1 MLAKMDLV
9 ERNRVN
15 IVPEN
20 WEAENKSTNPD
31 QEAVNHLIENA
42 FDFCAKRSETNIDS
56 IKHEMKAG
64 SLWANSTFRYAIAK
78 GIRGLLKS
86 DSHFND
92 LYLYGSVMEDQARL
106 TSNINMVLHVEDN
119 KEAYETWVLALNEN
133 LAESFRNEFEISS
146 GFLTLLDCHVV
157 TDEEVSR
164 RAGYGAML
172 ASISSNLTQ
181 LN

>member
-15 IVPEN
+15 VIPEN
-20 WEAENKSTNPD
+20 WICDISKPD
-31 QEAVNHLIENA
+31 QETVNHLLENA
-42 FDFCAKRSETNIDS
+42 YGFCAERCEAKVEE
-56 IKHEMKAG
+56 IKNQMKAG
-64 SLWANSTFRYAIAK
+64 NLWANSTFRYALAK
-78 GIRGLLKS
+78 GIRSLLKN
-86 DSHFND
+86 DINFHD
-92 LYLYGSVMEDQARL
+92 LYLFGSVMEDQARL
-106 TSNINMVLHVEDN
+106 TSNINMVLHVSEQ
-119 KEAYETWVLALNEN
+119 KETFETWILALNEN
-133 LAESFRNEFEISS
+133 LVETFKSEFNVPN

-157 TDEEVSR
+157 TDEEISR